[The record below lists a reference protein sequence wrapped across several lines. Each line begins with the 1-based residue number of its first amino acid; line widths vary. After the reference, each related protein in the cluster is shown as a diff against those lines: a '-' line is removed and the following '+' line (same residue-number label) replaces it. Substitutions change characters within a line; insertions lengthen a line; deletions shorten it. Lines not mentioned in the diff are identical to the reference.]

1 MNLKQLIQ
9 RVRNNISSPKSL
21 DDEVVLKFVSVLEQV
36 RKEEVTCT
44 EIHAQIDE
52 FVDEQISKQDA
63 DRIMPLIR
71 EHLDLCPDCCEEYE
85 ALLTVL
91 QNTKEKKDG

>member
-9 RVRNNISSPKSL
+9 RVRNNISPAKSL
-21 DDEVVLKFVSVLEQV
+21 DDEVVLKFVNVLEQV
-36 RKEEVTCT
+36 RRDELSCT
-44 EIHAQIDE
+44 EIHAHLDE
-52 FVDEQISKQDA
+52 FVEEQVSKHDA

-85 ALLTVL
+85 ALLEVL
-91 QNTKEKKDG
+91 KHTKDG

>member
-9 RVRNNISSPKSL
+9 RVRNNISPAKSL
-21 DDEVVLKFVSVLEQV
+21 DDEVVLKFVNVLEQV

-44 EIHAQIDE
+44 EIHAQLDE
-52 FVDEQISKQDA
+52 FVDEQISKKDA
-63 DRIMPLIR
+63 GRIMPLIR
-71 EHLDLCPDCCEEYE
+71 EHLDLCPGCCEEYE

-91 QNTKEKKDG
+91 EHTQEKKDG